1 MLAPT
6 FLLRYR
12 ARDKAGR
19 IPFWFRFAP
28 ACRSA
33 LLGTLVV
40 CLAAEASADSEP
52 IRIEYRADA
61 GCPTRADF
69 EERVFDRTASA
80 RLAADGEAARTFS
93 VDLRRQQ
100 RRVTGRLV
108 ISEPNGATMTRR
120 VSGSDCGDVATVL
133 ALATALAIDPRA
145 ELAPHETLEEEGA
158 PVSPNASGG
167 REPAQR
173 ADPTADTESEPP
185 AVAPSE
191 FQGLTDSLQPYAA
204 LGGRTRVFVAPHP
217 AWGVSA
223 AIGAFSGHDDAT
235 SDFFLELSYLATP
248 PERVLGA
255 TATFRFAVARPG
267 VCPVSARFG
276 ALRVAPCIAAELGA
290 LTARGEDIPIATAS
304 TRFFGAAEL
313 FVRADLTLSR
323 IFFLS
328 VDAGVNA
335 PFTRYEFLFQDPD
348 TKIHRIPPLTAS
360 GGVRIGARL

>member
-1 MLAPT
+1 
-6 FLLRYR
+6 LLRYR
-12 ARDKAGR
+12 ARDKAER
-19 IPFWFRFAP
+19 IPSWFRIAP

-40 CLAAEASADSEP
+40 CLATEAGADSEP

-108 ISEPNGATMTRR
+108 IREPNGATMTRR

-145 ELAPHETLEEEGA
+145 ELAPHETLEEE
-158 PVSPNASGG
+158 SPNSPDTSGG
-167 REPAQR
+167 RGPVQPTEP
-173 ADPTADTESEPP
+173 TGDTESESP

-191 FQGLTDSLQPYAA
+191 SQVATGDLQPYAA
-204 LGGRTRVFVAPHP
+204 LGGRVRVFVAPQP
-217 AWGVSA
+217 AWGASA
-223 AIGAFSGHDDAT
+223 AIGAFSGHDDAA
-235 SDFFLELSYLATP
+235 SDFFLELSYLATA
-248 PERVLGA
+248 PERVQGA

-276 ALRVAPCIAAELGA
+276 SLRVAPCIAAELGA
-290 LTARGEDIPIATAS
+290 VTARGEDIPLATAS

-323 IFFLS
+323 VFFLS

-348 TKIHRIPPLTAS
+348 TEIHRIPPLTAS
-360 GGVRIGARL
+360 GGIRVGVRL